1 MFLWVTF
8 ANNKVLAF
16 FSPNCPF
23 DQNRRHLASMAMT
36 RTLLFAVY
44 VIGVGAQTRAD
55 SSVPSSAE
63 AVGILR
69 PKDFGIEFND
79 NIAGSN
85 VPEEATTSKGSVKGT
100 MSEGVMTAAANTDR
114 RSGALLQR
122 EAKLSKA
129 AASSMRKRGAQAGG
143 ALMMNA
149 FVSSKFSPVGYV

>member
-1 MFLWVTF
+1 M
-8 ANNKVLAF
+8 
-16 FSPNCPF
+16 
-23 DQNRRHLASMAMT
+23 
-36 RTLLFAVY
+36 
-44 VIGVGAQTRAD
+44 
-55 SSVPSSAE
+55 
-63 AVGILR
+63 
-69 PKDFGIEFND
+69 
-79 NIAGSN
+79 
-85 VPEEATTSKGSVKGT
+85 KGT

>member
-1 MFLWVTF
+1 MFLWVSF
-8 ANNKVLAF
+8 ANNKVLACI
-16 FSPNCPF
+16 SPRCPF

-85 VPEEATTSKGSVKGT
+85 VPEEATTSKGSVKG
-100 MSEGVMTAAANTDR
+100 VMTAAANTDR